1 MYRVNY
7 LSKDST
13 KYCVS
18 TKMSKQSGSYIEN
31 VLNLYIY
38 MTICMQDTI
47 SLYMI
52 NTK

>member
-13 KYCVS
+13 KYYVS
-18 TKMSKQSGSYIEN
+18 TKMSKQSGLYIEN

-38 MTICMQDTI
+38 KTICIQNSI
-47 SLYMI
+47 FLYM
-52 NTK
+52 